1 MTPLLVIDD
10 SCVKKKQFFHSRIL
24 RVIPRT
30 HTYAPLPF
38 TFNNP
43 YRSVPPMKGL
53 SMTTSTMW
61 Q

>member
-1 MTPLLVIDD
+1 MTPLLAIDD

-24 RVIPRT
+24 CVTTST
-30 HTYAPLPF
+30 HTYAPLPL
-38 TFNNP
+38 TFSNP

-53 SMTTSTMW
+53 SITTSTMW